1 VSLPPLIVGTRHC
14 RVLYIIPMLPETISQ
29 ENLLFVEQA
38 SCLFKKGLLTMVQDL
53 SLETMRVIGTLTPRL
68 RCKLNPVQL
77 NVMELGAIKSPIAS
91 LHAIFRNSLLERH
104 TTK

>member
-1 VSLPPLIVGTRHC
+1 MPVP
-14 RVLYIIPMLPETISQ
+14 Q

-53 SLETMRVIGTLTPRL
+53 SIETMRVIGTLSPRL
-68 RCKLNPVQL
+68 RCKLNAVQL
-77 NVMELGAIKSPIAS
+77 NVMELGAIPYGIAS
-91 LHAIFRNSLLERH
+91 LHAIFSNGLLESH